1 MSDIDFRSYGKTPRL
16 RRKVVITEKIDGTN
30 AAVVVTEDGRVAA
43 QSRNR
48 LITPESDNFGFAKW
62 VARYSEQ
69 LADTLGEGYHY
80 GEWWGSGIQRDYG
93 LEKGE
98 KRFSLFDTHR
108 YGAFY
113 PDLARIPGL
122 GIVPVIAS
130 GTLSDDLVDWALGEL
145 VRNGSHAA
153 PWWTGEPEGIIVRH
167 LDSRQHF
174 KVLIDQDHISK
185 TEAGAA

>member
-1 MSDIDFRSYGKTPRL
+1 MTDIDFRSYGKTPRL
-16 RRKVVITEKIDGTN
+16 RRQVLITEKIDGTN

-48 LITPESDNFGFAKW
+48 LITPENDNFGFAKW

-80 GEWWGSGIQRDYG
+80 GEWWGSGIQRGYG

-98 KRFSLFDTHR
+98 KRFSLFDVPR
-108 YGAFY
+108 YANTLGGMEGV
-113 PDLARIPGL
+113 PGL
-122 GIVPVIAS
+122 GLVPVVGGGI
-130 GTLSDDLVDWALGEL
+130 LSDDLVDWALDGL
-145 VRNGSHAA
+145 ALHGSRVRPGFMH
-153 PWWTGEPEGIIVRH
+153 PEGIIVRH